1 MESVCE
7 AGDDTSSS
15 LDESK
20 EMRVTKDRKKMRGR
34 QFIESEA
41 ELSGDNDS
49 GDEADDT
56 QDHYDQS
63 FVDDCTQATDHA
75 VYLRSLEKSPEFRR
89 PRALPPIT
97 EDIFSQVVNEAD
109 SDNYYEEDSFCVG
122 DSMVEDDDLHDTL
135 DILEQRAEMARRGK
149 RTALS
154 NLQPHRVENNGKR
167 KRIITHSSDE
177 DTFVKEAPEPEPEKQ
192 VKRKRIV
199 SSITSSDEDNQ
210 SHIDRIPSSPPAA
223 RTENISGADFLSDSM
238 LESQKLT
245 ILVNT
250 SEVNRSQ
257 DLISTLKHIHQ
268 LRVIVKKF
276 DFVTFVTGL
285 ESAIVR
291 MSETEF
297 NLGTN
302 KEKLIKRVADIRE
315 SYSDLSLIVEWE
327 KVRPGERPRP
337 GTRTKKQDEILAQ
350 LVTAGVRILFSGA
363 SMETGEIVSRLVRR
377 CEAQDLAIPRVKFTR
392 RQEEMVD
399 WLQDIS
405 GLGLGSAFHLS
416 VIFSSL
422 RELVTASREVMVAK
436 GVSGV
441 LADKLVNLF
450 NKSFQEKM
458 TEMAPL

>member
-1 MESVCE
+1 
-7 AGDDTSSS
+7 
-15 LDESK
+15 
-20 EMRVTKDRKKMRGR
+20 
-34 QFIESEA
+34 
-41 ELSGDNDS
+41 
-49 GDEADDT
+49 
-56 QDHYDQS
+56 
-63 FVDDCTQATDHA
+63 
-75 VYLRSLEKSPEFRR
+75 
-89 PRALPPIT
+89 
-97 EDIFSQVVNEAD
+97 
-109 SDNYYEEDSFCVG
+109 
-122 DSMVEDDDLHDTL
+122 
-135 DILEQRAEMARRGK
+135 
-149 RTALS
+149 
-154 NLQPHRVENNGKR
+154 
-167 KRIITHSSDE
+167 
-177 DTFVKEAPEPEPEKQ
+177 
-192 VKRKRIV
+192 
-199 SSITSSDEDNQ
+199 
-210 SHIDRIPSSPPAA
+210 
-223 RTENISGADFLSDSM
+223 M

-250 SEVNRSQ
+250 SEVNKSQ
-257 DLISTLKHIHQ
+257 DLISALKHIHQ

-302 KEKLIKRVADIRE
+302 KDKLIKRVADIRE

-327 KVRPGERPRP
+327 KVRPGERPRT
-337 GTRTKKQDEILAQ
+337 GTRTKKQDEIMAQ
-350 LVTAGVRILFSGA
+350 LVTAGVRVLFSGA
-363 SMETGEIVSRLVRR
+363 NLETAEIVSRLVRR

-392 RQEEMVD
+392 RQEEMVN

-441 LADKLVNLF
+441 LADKLVTLF
-450 NKSFQEKM
+450 NRNFQEKM

>member
-1 MESVCE
+1 M
-7 AGDDTSSS
+7 
-15 LDESK
+15 
-20 EMRVTKDRKKMRGR
+20 
-34 QFIESEA
+34 
-41 ELSGDNDS
+41 SGDNDS

-97 EDIFSQVVNEAD
+97 EDIFSQAVNEAD

-122 DSMVEDDDLHDTL
+122 DSMVENDELHDTL

-154 NLQPHRVENNGKR
+154 NLQPHRAETNGKR
-167 KRIITHSSDE
+167 KRIIAYSSDE
-177 DTFVKEAPEPEPEKQ
+177 ETFVREAPVPESEKQ

-199 SSITSSDEDNQ
+199 TSTTSSDEDNQ
-210 SHIDRIPSSPPAA
+210 RHIDQIPSSPPT
-223 RTENISGADFLSDSM
+223 RTDNISGADFLSNSM

-245 ILVNT
+245 VLVNT
-250 SEVNRSQ
+250 SEVNKSQ
-257 DLISTLKHIHQ
+257 DLISALKHIHQ

-302 KEKLIKRVADIRE
+302 KDKLIKRVADIRE

-327 KVRPGERPRP
+327 KVRPGERPRT
-337 GTRTKKQDEILAQ
+337 GTRTKKQDEIMAQ
-350 LVTAGVRILFSGA
+350 LVTAGVRVLFSGA
-363 SMETGEIVSRLVRR
+363 NLETAEIVSRLVRR

-392 RQEEMVD
+392 RQEEMVN

-441 LADKLVNLF
+441 LADKLVMLF
-450 NKSFQEKM
+450 NRNFQEKM